1 MPLSDWLKTRLAEA
15 KARAEARAA
24 AVQAG
29 EAVPALDQAELAKG
43 CPGVSVETGF
53 NGVTYALRLGSWFGW
68 FWLIFTL
75 VHCFLMFKGMSA
87 GKVKVNGE
95 LVPHPSVWAFLGL
108 GLFYI
113 PFYLVGFAFTIARYR
128 VTLTDDEVRVRWR
141 IIPFVGWTWKLAAGQ
156 QVAVRLAFRGS
167 ESNNKPVRAIVVLSQ
182 GKEINFG
189 AFLDEKKKAYLA
201 AAIQDYYN
209 GDASSAGASADFIA

>member
-1 MPLSDWLKTRLAEA
+1 MALSDWLKTRLAEA
-15 KARAEARAA
+15 RAKAEARAA
-24 AVQAG
+24 AAQAG
-29 EAVPALDQAELAKG
+29 EEAPSLDPAELAKG
-43 CPGVSVETGF
+43 CPGVGVEAGF
-53 NGVTYALRLGSWFGW
+53 SGVTYSLRLGSWFGW

-75 VHCFLMFKGMSA
+75 VHCFFMFKGLAA

-95 LVPHPSVWAFLGL
+95 LVAHPSVWVFLGL

-141 IIPFVGWTWKLAAGQ
+141 IIPYVGWTWKLAAGQ

-167 ESNNKPVRAIVVLSQ
+167 ESNKKPVRSIVVLSQ
-182 GKEINFG
+182 GREINFG
-189 AFLDEKKKAYLA
+189 AFIDEKKKAYLA
-201 AAIQDYYN
+201 AAIRDYYN
-209 GDASSAGASADFIA
+209 GDSSAAGARADFIA